1 MIEPKH
7 HFPAEV
13 LLEYAAGNTVEAVS
27 LAIAVH
33 ASLCE
38 PCRWQ
43 IALLERMGGAL
54 VDAAKP
60 TALRADALERALAL
74 LDDDKPVDK
83 PAPSRPIPGFEYM
96 PRPLWPYIAGDRAAF
111 TSVVPGIATLEL
123 SVAPARGTARVV
135 RLDPDMV
142 IPHHDHGGPEYGV
155 LLRGGLREGDALFHR
170 GDVFYKTPGDVH
182 EQVVLPDE
190 ACIALVI
197 NEGSLIPL
205 TPEGEV
211 LKLFSV

>member
-1 MIEPKH
+1 MKEPKH
-7 HFPAEV
+7 HFPSEV
-13 LLEYAAGNTVEAVS
+13 LLEYVAGNTVEAVS

-38 PCRWQ
+38 ACRWQ

-54 VDAAKP
+54 VDAAQP
-60 TALRADALERALAL
+60 AGLRADALDRALAL
-74 LDDDKPVDK
+74 LDDDKPIAK
-83 PAPSRPIPGFEYM
+83 PAPLLPVPGLEYF
-96 PRPLWPYIAGDRAAF
+96 PRPLWPYIARDRAAF
-111 TSVVPGIATLEL
+111 TPVVPGIATLEL
-123 SVAPARGTARVV
+123 SIAPVRGTARIVQ
-135 RLDPDMV
+135 LDPDMV

-182 EQVVLPDE
+182 EQVVIPGEL
-190 ACIALVI
+190 CIALVI